1 MPLQPGT
8 TLGPYMDRV
17 IGEILDAGTSS
28 KKEEK
33 LLLSMRVH
41 QLDFDADRADQ
52 RARIEALLKAH
63 GGAVRL
69 DPD

>member
-1 MPLQPGT
+1 
-8 TLGPYMDRV
+8 MDRV
-17 IGEILDAGTSS
+17 IGEILDAGTPS
-28 KKEEK
+28 KEEK